1 MELSK
6 VYEPQKIEEKIY
18 SLWEKS
24 GYFSPD
30 KLPHRGKP
38 YCIIMPPTNANGNL
52 HIGHALVMSLED
64 LMIRY
69 HRLKGEKTLWLPGT
83 DHAGFETQVVYERQL
98 EKKGKSRFDMTRE
111 EFYQAVFK
119 FTQENRAQIKEQ
131 IKRLGASCDW
141 SREKF
146 TLDKDIIEIVYQT
159 FEKLYRDGL
168 LYRDERI
175 VNYCPKHQTAFS
187 DLEVNHITKQDKL
200 YYVRYQLLDE
210 EEYLTVATTRPETI
224 PGDVALAVNPKD
236 ERYLTYVGKYVIEP
250 ILKKKIPVIS
260 DEAVDKDFGT
270 GVLKITPAH
279 DAIDFEIGK
288 RHNLEIIKTLNFNG
302 RFNDLAGPLSGLN
315 INKAREKAIEIL
327 QADGAL
333 AKMEDYEHQVGVCY
347 KCQTTIEP
355 MLMKQW
361 FIALTKPIPSFRGK
375 SLRDLA
381 YEAVKSGKIK
391 IFPKRFEKVYFYWL
405 KNLRDWNITRQ
416 IWWGINIPIWY
427 CSEQKNEKCKK
438 QNGVILS
445 QKKLKRCPYC
455 GSHKIYQD
463 LDTFDTWFSSAQWP
477 FATLKTQKKKK
488 DFLTFYPTSVLE
500 TGYDI
505 LFFWVA
511 RMVMLGIYATLK
523 VPFKNVYLHG
533 LVRDKFKQKISKSKG
548 NVIDPIEV
556 VKQYG
561 SDALRMGL
569 IINNSPG
576 NDLALSEEKVIG
588 YRNFA
593 NKIWNASRY
602 VLMNLDKKFIPQK
615 INGSKNSKTSA
626 DYQVLV
632 KLNHT
637 IKAVTQLMDNYR
649 FYQAGEVIYQFFWH
663 DFCDKYIEISKNQLK
678 DEKRKKET
686 QNILYYVLKTSL
698 ILLHPF
704 MPYITEEIWQCLP
717 KTNRQPLLIIEKWPK
732 A

>member
-24 GYFSPD
+24 GYFNPD

-302 RFNDLAGPLSGLN
+302 RFNNLAGPLSGLN

-717 KTNRQPLLIIEKWPK
+717 KTNRQRLLIIEKWPK

>member
-24 GYFSPD
+24 GYFNPD

-288 RHNLEIIKTLNFNG
+288 KHNLEIIKTLNFNG
-302 RFNDLAGPLSGLN
+302 RFNNLAGPLSGLN

-704 MPYITEEIWQCLP
+704 MPYITEEIWQCLS
-717 KTNRQPLLIIEKWPK
+717 KTNRQRLLIIEKWPK